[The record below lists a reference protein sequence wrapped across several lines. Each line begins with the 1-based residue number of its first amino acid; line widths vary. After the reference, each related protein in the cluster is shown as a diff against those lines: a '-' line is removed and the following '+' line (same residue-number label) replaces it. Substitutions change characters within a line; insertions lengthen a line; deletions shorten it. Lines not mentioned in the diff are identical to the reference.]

1 MSQVVFFTVIGIMDA
16 LHQAHNTH
24 PALQPT
30 DCRRSPSVIIVL
42 AEEDEID
49 PSGLS
54 HRGFGKRQNEM
65 I

>member
-1 MSQVVFFTVIGIMDA
+1 MSQVVFFRVIGTMDA
-16 LHQAHNTH
+16 LHQAHNIH

-30 DCRRSPSVIIVL
+30 DCRRSPSVTIVL
-42 AEEDEID
+42 AEEDKID

-54 HRGFGKRQNEM
+54 HRGCGKKQNEM